1 MLLIHRYVY
10 PDNPDLKQAEFAL
23 SLAALII
30 YIISRKFL
38 NGERFQPYRPQ
49 LRLIEKILEVYIG
62 ITVIASLAYSL
73 VFGMV
78 S

>member
-38 NGERFQPYRPQ
+38 NGKRFQPYRPQ
-49 LRLIEKILEVYIG
+49 FRLIEKILEVYIG